1 MDPLLPRYLPAL
13 HYEWKMMRFCL
24 SLSLSR
30 TKNVRSAVEHFREGV
45 RLFFFFLGVKKK
57 NLNDNSVINIHRDS
71 SLTGTAVAGA
81 LLKIKSLVGDKTFSK
96 G

>member
-1 MDPLLPRYLPAL
+1 MENDAL
-13 HYEWKMMRFCL
+13 L
-24 SLSLSR
+24 SLSLSFSDEKCSVGSGTFSGR
-30 TKNVRSAVEHFREGV
+30 RPP
-45 RLFFFFLGVKKK
+45 LFFFLSVKKK